1 MKLLGKHVK
10 ETLKY
15 MSPRRKPGSSSL
27 NFLDSGVRRNDE
39 YEINQRLPKKCKR
52 HFCWNK
58 QGFFA
63 SFAPLR
69 LCGEILGL
77 PA

>member
-27 NFLDSGVRRNDE
+27 NFLDSGVRRND
-39 YEINQRLPKKCKR
+39 
-52 HFCWNK
+52 
-58 QGFFA
+58 GF
-63 SFAPLR
+63 
-69 LCGEILGL
+69 
-77 PA
+77 